1 MAKKLFNIAWEEFSA
16 LPLMEKI
23 PYLMQ
28 PDGVPYHTLFA
39 QQFDSVLLDKLAALA
54 NEIRAIAK
62 TRIGSEYL
70 RQQVTHKRAMLYF
83 SQPSS
88 RTFLSLFRPARFWA
102 CRSARCVTPPSRRSS
117 RGNRARIRCAPSALT
132 LT

>member
-16 LPLMEKI
+16 LPLVEKT

-28 PDGVPYHTLFA
+28 PDGSPYHTLFA

-62 TRIGSEYL
+62 TRIGAEYL

-88 RTFLSLFRPARFWA
+88 RTFLSFVSA
-102 CRSARCVTPPSRRSS
+102 CQILGVPVGEVRDTSIS
-117 RGNRARIRCAPSALT
+117 
-132 LT
+132 